1 MNPMEFIERAA
12 CWAYVRG
19 KLAFLMGRFPGQIIM
34 TKAFRRPFYCR
45 VSATGRINVAERT
58 SFNYGCVL
66 IAHERIDIG
75 KGCLFGPNV
84 HVYDFDHGMAQD
96 GTMYRDQPTKT
107 SPVRIGDNVW
117 LGRTLLCS
125 RASQSGIMRLLPRTA
140 SSQKM
145 CQRTHCF
152 TRSVS
157 GVIGICGSRG
167 RLQ

>member
-1 MNPMEFIERAA
+1 MEFIERAV
-12 CWAYVRG
+12 CWVYVRG
-19 KLAFLMGRFPGQIIM
+19 KLVFLKGRFPGQIAM

-84 HVYDFDHGMAQD
+84 HVYDFDHGMAQG
-96 GTMYRDQPTKT
+96 GTMYRDQSTKT

-117 LGRTLLCS
+117 LARTLLCS

-140 SSQKM
+140 LSQKT
-145 CQRTHCF
+145 CQQTHCF
-152 TRSVS
+152 TRSAS